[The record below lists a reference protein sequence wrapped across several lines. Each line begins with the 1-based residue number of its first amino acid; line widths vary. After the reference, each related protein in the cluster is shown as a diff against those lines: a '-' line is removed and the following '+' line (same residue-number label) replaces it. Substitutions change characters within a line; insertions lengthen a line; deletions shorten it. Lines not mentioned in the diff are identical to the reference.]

1 MTERDPMPMCPMG
14 EMCKGMMAKP
24 FSGLVLIVPGLIFI
38 GLGVLI
44 VIEPKVLVWLIAAF
58 AIIMGLIM
66 LGMAAF
72 IRRIG
77 GRMIGG

>member
-1 MTERDPMPMCPMG
+1 MAEKEPMPMCPMG

-24 FSGLVLIVPGLIFI
+24 FSGLVLIVPGLII
-38 GLGVLI
+38 IAVGELI
-44 VIEPKVLVWLIAAF
+44 VIEPRVLVWLVAAL

-66 LGMAAF
+66 LSMAAF

-77 GRMIGG
+77 SRMMRG

>member
-1 MTERDPMPMCPMG
+1 MG

-24 FSGLVLIVPGLIFI
+24 FSGLVLIIPGLIFI

-44 VIEPKVLVWLIAAF
+44 VIEPRVLVWLIAAF

-77 GRMIGG
+77 GRMMGG